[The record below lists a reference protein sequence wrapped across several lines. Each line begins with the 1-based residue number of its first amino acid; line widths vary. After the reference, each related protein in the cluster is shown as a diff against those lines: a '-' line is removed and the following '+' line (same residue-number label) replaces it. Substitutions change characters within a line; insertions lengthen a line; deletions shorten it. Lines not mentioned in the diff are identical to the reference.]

1 MSEATEPPVIPFTVG
16 DPLDS
21 PSRPIPVPDFDEEWT
36 VEKGFTWV
44 FYGEG
49 NRALTRPV
57 IIADGFNHGRSK
69 LKEFYEFL
77 EGEDFPL
84 ISELRRRGKDVILL
98 GFDNR
103 TDSILTNS
111 KAVEGT
117 IREAIDRR
125 TGNERLVVGGFSMG
139 GLITRY
145 TLARMESDFHEDEHQ
160 TGVYFS
166 FDTPHRGASIP
177 VGVQAFAYL
186 LPYGI
191 DLKPHPFEQ
200 QMNSPAA
207 RQMLWQHYDKKTQK
221 IGVAPERTALLN
233 ELDRVG
239 QWPRIPRKLA
249 VANGRGDGIGL
260 PGTGPGEVA
269 LRLDVRYPGTTFY
282 TQAQGDDVTV
292 AYLNRKFPPTERT
305 ITTNGF
311 PELDGAPGG
320 TLATYKILADSMT
333 EAGGEADLRHPHVCF
348 VPSVSAV
355 DIADFGR
362 QEDLYAKVDGMDP
375 AHSGLDEFRC
385 SSTTTPHTLPT
396 EELCT
401 WLLERMQ

>member
-1 MSEATEPPVIPFTVG
+1 MSEKTEPQIGPIRIG
-16 DPLDS
+16 DPLDA
-21 PSRPIPVPDFDEEWT
+21 PSQPIDVPDHEVWDADID
-36 VEKGFTWV
+36 KGFAWV
-44 FYGEG
+44 FHAGDD
-49 NRALTRPV
+49 RRLTRPV
-57 IIADGFNHGRSK
+57 IIADGFNHGKSDLAK
-69 LKEFYEFL
+69 LYQFL
-77 EGEDFPL
+77 DGEDHPFL
-84 ISELRRRGKDVILL
+84 TALRRSGRDVILL

-103 TDSILTNS
+103 TASILENS
-111 KAVEGT
+111 KAAEAT
-117 IREAIDRR
+117 IRKAIQLRE
-125 TGNERLVVGGFSMG
+125 GSERLIVGGFSMG

-145 TLARMESDFHEDEHQ
+145 TLARMETDFHEDEHQ

-166 FDTPHRGASIP
+166 FDTPHRGATIP
-177 VGVQAFAYL
+177 AGVQAFAHL
-186 LPYGI
+186 LPHGL
-191 DLKPHPFEQ
+191 DLKPHPFAQ

-207 RQMLWQHYDKKTQK
+207 RQMLWQHYDKTTQK

-260 PGTGPGEVA
+260 PDVEPGEVT

-282 TQAQGDDVTV
+282 AQAQGDDVTV
-292 AYLNRKFPPTERT
+292 AYLYRKFPETERT
-305 ITTNGF
+305 ITTSDF

-320 TLATYKILADSMT
+320 TLATYEILAKSMI
-333 EAGGEADLRHPHVCF
+333 EAGGEADLRQPHVCF

-355 DIADFGR
+355 DISDFAR
-362 QEDLYAKVDGMDP
+362 QGDLYARVDGLDP
-375 AHSGLDEFRC
+375 SQSGVDEFHC

-401 WLLERMQ
+401 WLLERF

>member
-1 MSEATEPPVIPFTVG
+1 MSEKTEAPVTPFTIG

-21 PSRPIPVPDFDEEWT
+21 PSRRVEVPDFDEEWT
-36 VEKGFTWV
+36 VDGGFTWV

-49 NRALTRPV
+49 NTSLTRPV

-69 LKEFYEFL
+69 LKELYEFL
-77 EGEDFPL
+77 EGEDYSF
-84 ISELRRRGKDVILL
+84 ISELRRRHKDVILL

-117 IREAIDRR
+117 IREAINRR
-125 TGNERLVVGGFSMG
+125 SGNERLIVGGFSMG
-139 GLITRY
+139 GLIARY
-145 TLARMESDFHEDEHQ
+145 TLARMETDFHENEHQ

-177 VGVQAFAYL
+177 LGVQAFAYL
-186 LPYGI
+186 LPYGL

-260 PGTGPGEVA
+260 PDVKPGEVA
-269 LRLDVRYPGTTFY
+269 LRLEVRYPGTTFY
-282 TQAQGDDVTV
+282 AQAQGDDVTV
-292 AYLNRKFPPTERT
+292 AYLKRAFPATERT
-305 ITTNGF
+305 IPTSGF

-320 TLATYKILADSMT
+320 TLATYEILAHSMT
-333 EAGGEADLRHPHVCF
+333 EAGGEADLRYPHVCF
-348 VPSVSAV
+348 VPSVSAI
-355 DIADFGR
+355 DISDFAR
-362 QEDLYAKVDGMDP
+362 QEDLYAKVDDLNP
-375 AHSGLDEFRC
+375 DQSGLDEFRC

-401 WLLERMQ
+401 WLLDRF

>member
-1 MSEATEPPVIPFTVG
+1 MSEKTEPPVTPFTIG
-16 DPLDS
+16 DPLAR
-21 PSRPIPVPDFDEEWT
+21 PSHPVEVPDFDEEWT
-36 VEKGFTWV
+36 VDKGFTWV
-44 FYGEG
+44 FYGAE
-49 NRALTRPV
+49 NSTLTQPV
-57 IIADGFNHGRSK
+57 IIADGFNHGKSN
-69 LKEFYEFL
+69 LKELYEFL
-77 EGEDFPL
+77 EGEDYPF

-111 KAVEGT
+111 RAVEGT
-117 IREAIDRR
+117 IREAIARR
-125 TGNERLVVGGFSMG
+125 SGDERLVVGGFSMG

-145 TLARMESDFHEDEHQ
+145 TLARMETDFHEDEHQ
-160 TGVYFS
+160 TAVYFS

-186 LPYGI
+186 LPYGL

-200 QMNSPAA
+200 QMNSQAA
-207 RQMLWQHYDKKTQK
+207 RQMLWRHYDKKTQK
-221 IGVAPERTALLN
+221 IDVAPERIALLN

-239 QWPRIPRKLA
+239 QWPRIPRKLG

-260 PGTGPGEVA
+260 PDVGPGEVA

-282 TQAQGDDVTV
+282 TQAQGDDVTA
-292 AYLNRKFPPTERT
+292 AYLYRKFPPTERT
-305 ITTNGF
+305 VPTSGF

-320 TLATYKILADSMT
+320 TLATYEILADSMVQ
-333 EAGGEADLRHPHVCF
+333 AGGEADLRHPHVCF

-355 DIADFGR
+355 DILDFER
-362 QEDLYAKVDGMDP
+362 QEDLYARVDGLDP
-375 AHSGLDEFRC
+375 ARSGLDEFRC

-401 WLLERMQ
+401 WLMDRF

>member
-1 MSEATEPPVIPFTVG
+1 MSEATESPVIPFTIG

-21 PSRPIPVPDFDEEWT
+21 PSHPVEVPDFDEEWT
-36 VEKGFTWV
+36 VDKGFTWV
-44 FYGEG
+44 FYGKD
-49 NRALTRPV
+49 NSTLTRPV

-69 LKEFYEFL
+69 LKELYEFL
-77 EGEDFPL
+77 EGEDYPF
-84 ISELRRRGKDVILL
+84 ISELRRRNMDVILL

-117 IREAIDRR
+117 IREAIARR
-125 TGNERLVVGGFSMG
+125 TGNERLIVGGFSMG
-139 GLITRY
+139 GLIARY
-145 TLARMESDFHEDEHQ
+145 TLARMETDFHEDEHQ

-177 VGVQAFAYL
+177 AGVQAFAYL
-186 LPYGI
+186 LPYGL

-200 QMNSPAA
+200 QMNSLAA
-207 RQMLWQHYDKKTQK
+207 RQMLWQHYDKQTQK

-239 QWPRIPRKLA
+239 QWPQIPRRLA

-260 PGTGPGEVA
+260 PDVEPGEVA
-269 LRLDVRYPGTTFY
+269 LRLDIRYPGTTFY

-292 AYLNRKFPPTERT
+292 AYLNRKFPATERT
-305 ITTNGF
+305 ITTSGF

-320 TLATYKILADSMT
+320 TLATYEILADSMT

-355 DIADFGR
+355 DILDFGR
-362 QEDLYAKVDGMDP
+362 QEDLYARVHDLDP
-375 AHSGLDEFRC
+375 AQSGLHEFRC
-385 SSTTTPHTLPT
+385 SSRTTPHTLPT

-401 WLLERMQ
+401 WLMDRFQ